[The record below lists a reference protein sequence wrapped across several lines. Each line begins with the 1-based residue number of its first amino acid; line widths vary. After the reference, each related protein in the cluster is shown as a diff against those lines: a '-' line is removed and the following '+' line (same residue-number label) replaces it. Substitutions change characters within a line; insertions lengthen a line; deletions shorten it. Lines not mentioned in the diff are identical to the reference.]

1 MFVFA
6 LRERERER
14 EREKPYRLEEWR
26 EKQMNERKRGRA
38 CV

>member
-6 LRERERER
+6 LRERER
-14 EREKPYRLEEWR
+14 EREKPYRLEELR
-26 EKQMNERKRGRA
+26 QKQMSERKRGRA